1 MPSGGYSIEN
11 LLLILIST
19 TYFVIQQLHLAILV
33 SLILFMIGIGYWIF
47 YKTNTPLSVSLIQV
61 HLVATFIIP
70 IFALITSIFYR
81 EFIPGQNFQKMIK
94 DSAFNETIVLIITIL
109 ILISVI
115 GQIVYP
121 INLSIGIIK
130 KRKTSS

>member
-1 MPSGGYSIEN
+1 M
-11 LLLILIST
+11 
-19 TYFVIQQLHLAILV
+19 
-33 SLILFMIGIGYWIF
+33 
-47 YKTNTPLSVSLIQV
+47 
-61 HLVATFIIP
+61 ATFIIP